1 MHEALERI
9 LGHIPAYLRTLSN
22 IVPNPKRFIQGQF
35 SQGDRQL
42 ENALVFLGISFL
54 IGWVAKS
61 SFGDHSLMDLA
72 TDAVFL
78 FIGILAFGLV
88 LCLVWRVVNGRAQIQ
103 KLLIV
108 HFYYSGVLYIF
119 YSCWFLITIGII
131 RIGNPAFYKLLMDNV
146 HRANMKPFTEPE
158 SVAAISHSPGF
169 LIAYVVGLL
178 AIIAWFFVG
187 WGAYRELNR
196 LSKLRSALA
205 AALFVPSAF
214 VVGILIFMMSAAVV
228 K

>member
-1 MHEALERI
+1 MHEALERVF
-9 LGHIPAYLRTLSN
+9 GHIPAYLRTLSD
-22 IVPNPKRFIQGQF
+22 IVPNPKRFVQHQF

-61 SFGDHSLMDLA
+61 SFGDRSLMDLA

-88 LCLVWRVVNGRAQIQ
+88 LCLVWRMVKGRAPIQ
-103 KLLIV
+103 RLLIV
-108 HFYYSGVLYIF
+108 HFYYSGVLYIL
-119 YSCWFLITIGII
+119 YSCWFLITIGVV
-131 RIGNPAFYKLLMDNV
+131 RVGNPAFYKLLMDNI
-146 HRANMKPFTEPE
+146 HHANMKPFTQQE
-158 SVAAISHSPGF
+158 SVTAISLSPGF
-169 LIAYVVGLL
+169 LIAFLVGFL
-178 AIIAWFFVG
+178 AIVTWFFVG

-205 AALFVPSAF
+205 ATMFIPSAF
-214 VVGILIFMMSAAVV
+214 AVGILIFMMSAAMVN
-228 K
+228 